1 MTIQALPAPFV
12 EKFDDNFWFLHRNII
27 LLKID
32 EVIMQLFLDIF
43 FKIST

>member
-12 EKFDDNFWFLHRNII
+12 EKFDDNFLFLHRNIF
-27 LLKID
+27 LLKINV
-32 EVIMQLFLDIF
+32 VIMQLFLGII